1 MFVNI
6 KIGLFSMVLILL
18 FTTICLIQLGNDE
31 RTNWKPGQN
40 IMTYFFIV
48 WLLFYILEILNPNN
62 VMAAWNI
69 NLTPYALTPLICA
82 FVVPIVIRTKKDI
95 ELLLII
101 WSIFVLIFTLKGYWQ
116 KNHGFSSKDLYF
128 LHVVGGARTHII
140 WSGIRYF
147 SCFSDAANY
156 GVHAAM
162 STVTFAIASF
172 FVDSRWKRIYF
183 LFIAF
188 CGIYGMGISGTRS
201 AMGVLMGG
209 MLMITVI
216 AKNWKALLGGIF
228 ISISIFAFF
237 YYTNIGSGNQ
247 YIHKMRSSF
256 HPTEDAS
263 YLVRVENRMRMKELM
278 AKKPIGY
285 GVGLSTGNFEPKEQ
299 MPYPP
304 DSWLVGVWVET
315 GIVGLILYLGIHGIL
330 FAWCSWLLMFKVR
343 NKSLRGLV
351 AAWLCMDAGYF
362 IAAYVNDVMQ
372 YPNPLTVYIGFAL
385 CFAAPH
391 IDKRISEEEK
401 EKELVESLQNK
412 IHSVS
417 YEIIV
422 VDNASHENEA
432 AKIHQ
437 LYPTVVAI
445 RSNENSGFSGGNNI
459 GIQVAKGKYIFLIN
473 NDTYIESDHI
483 AYLVERLESRPEI
496 GGVSPKIR
504 FAFPPQHI
512 QFAGFTPLS
521 QITLRNHM
529 LGFDCPDDGT
539 FDTPHTTPYL
549 HGAAMMFKREV
560 IEKIGMMPEI
570 FFLYY
575 EELDWSTSMTRAGYE
590 LWYDPCCTIFHK
602 ESQSTGQLSKLRTYY
617 LTRNRLFYA
626 RRNLKG
632 FNRIASIIYQS
643 TVAATKNSLAFILKG
658 RFDLAAAI
666 FYGVNSGLLRP
677 SSDKKSVVSPD
688 K

>member
-228 ISISIFAFF
+228 ISISIFCIFLLYQHRERKPIHSQNAFLF
-237 YYTNIGSGNQ
+237 PSYRRCFIPRTCRKQDANERIDGKEAYRIWCWAFNRKFRTERANALSSGFMVSRRMGRNRNCRTHSLSGYTWHSI
-247 YIHKMRSSF
+247 R
-256 HPTEDAS
+256 
-263 YLVRVENRMRMKELM
+263 LVLM
-278 AKKPIGY
+278 A
-285 GVGLSTGNFEPKEQ
+285 T
-299 MPYPP
+299 
-304 DSWLVGVWVET
+304 
-315 GIVGLILYLGIHGIL
+315 
-330 FAWCSWLLMFKVR
+330 
-343 NKSLRGLV
+343 
-351 AAWLCMDAGYF
+351 
-362 IAAYVNDVMQ
+362 DV
-372 YPNPLTVYIGFAL
+372 
-385 CFAAPH
+385 
-391 IDKRISEEEK
+391 
-401 EKELVESLQNK
+401 
-412 IHSVS
+412 
-417 YEIIV
+417 
-422 VDNASHENEA
+422 
-432 AKIHQ
+432 
-437 LYPTVVAI
+437 
-445 RSNENSGFSGGNNI
+445 
-459 GIQVAKGKYIFLIN
+459 
-473 NDTYIESDHI
+473 
-483 AYLVERLESRPEI
+483 
-496 GGVSPKIR
+496 
-504 FAFPPQHI
+504 
-512 QFAGFTPLS
+512 
-521 QITLRNHM
+521 
-529 LGFDCPDDGT
+529 
-539 FDTPHTTPYL
+539 
-549 HGAAMMFKREV
+549 
-560 IEKIGMMPEI
+560 
-570 FFLYY
+570 
-575 EELDWSTSMTRAGYE
+575 
-590 LWYDPCCTIFHK
+590 
-602 ESQSTGQLSKLRTYY
+602 
-617 LTRNRLFYA
+617 
-626 RRNLKG
+626 
-632 FNRIASIIYQS
+632 
-643 TVAATKNSLAFILKG
+643 
-658 RFDLAAAI
+658 
-666 FYGVNSGLLRP
+666 
-677 SSDKKSVVSPD
+677 
-688 K
+688 